1 MEHRADPL
9 QRYVER
15 SAALDAR
22 WRAIQQLEGEAYMNA
37 VRDFAVEKARLRR
50 AWAAFRPSAQF
61 PPDVTPMEV
70 VEQ

>member
-15 SAALDAR
+15 SVTLDAR
-22 WRAIQQLEGEAYMNA
+22 WRAIQRLEGEAYMNA
-37 VRDFAVEKARLRR
+37 VRDLAVQKARLRR
-50 AWAAFRPSAQF
+50 AWAAFRPSVQLSPGAA
-61 PPDVTPMEV
+61 PMEV